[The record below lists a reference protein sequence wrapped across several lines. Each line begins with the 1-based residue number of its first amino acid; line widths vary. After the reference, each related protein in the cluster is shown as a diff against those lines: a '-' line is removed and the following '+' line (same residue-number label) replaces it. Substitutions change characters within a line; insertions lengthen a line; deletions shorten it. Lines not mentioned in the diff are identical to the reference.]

1 MAPSLRHPNRLF
13 GQRVRALR
21 AAAGLTQ
28 EELGTAAGLH
38 RTYIGGVERGERNV
52 SLMNI
57 LRLADGLQVDPGELV
72 TGLPGP

>member
-1 MAPSLRHPNRLF
+1 MGPPQRHPNRLF
-13 GQRVRALR
+13 GERVRALR
-21 AAAGLTQ
+21 AVTGLTQ
-28 EELGTAAGLH
+28 EELGAAAGLH

-57 LRLADGLQVDPGELV
+57 LRLATALRVDPAELV